1 MTVPRSRPFQG
12 GRPMAG
18 EAPQLRPRHTTRWL
32 NEWPDAKLSVYMLLV
47 AGLIGGLL
55 YVLNWGIFG

>member
-1 MTVPRSRPFQG
+1 
-12 GRPMAG
+12 MAG
-18 EAPQLRPRHTTRWL
+18 EAPELRPRHIKRWL
-32 NEWPDAKLSVYMLLV
+32 SECPDAKLSVYMLLV